1 MTMSYCSSNQPSRM
15 RHSTHHFNK
24 PSQQPTNSIT
34 AHIPYSKLPRQ
45 HYRSMMFTKHQH
57 YHPKNYKRNKSNY
70 IHSRTTNVNP
80 NHCSLG
86 HPCPPLWKTHSRTKT
101 CRSCSYAFLPPPLQ
115 TPLLNVKP
123 RVVTLQT
130 FNGCAATDAISSDKL
145 QENLVDRR
153 QYELGYGSLLCSN
166 TPDSPPYIPKSI
178 HDCNAEVA
186 LDDEIDLAFN
196 DLDLLDSFS
205 PATPYQYGRATNCS
219 TTPSVAAAWLD
230 GG

>member
-1 MTMSYCSSNQPSRM
+1 MHNNPRLTYSTVKPDLLFNSTIIAIVHMDCCSSNQPSRM

-153 QYELGYGSLLCSN
+153 QYELGL
-166 TPDSPPYIPKSI
+166 I
-178 HDCNAEVA
+178 
-186 LDDEIDLAFN
+186 
-196 DLDLLDSFS
+196 
-205 PATPYQYGRATNCS
+205 
-219 TTPSVAAAWLD
+219 
-230 GG
+230 